1 MHSFRIGFRPH
12 FYAMLLI
19 LNLINMEKTSQ
30 LIRESRADINIELS
44 KQARHGV
51 IEILNRLLCDENILY
66 IKTKNY
72 HWNVIGPDFSER
84 HAFFRGQ
91 YEAFD
96 EIIDEVAERVRD
108 LNGKSLSTYS
118 EYLEHGRLKE
128 LPGEYPN
135 DITMISN
142 LLANHEQVIRTLR
155 KDADRCE
162 DEYHDMGTND
172 FLIGLMEKHEKMAW
186 MLRAHI
192 GKG

>member
-1 MHSFRIGFRPH
+1 
-12 FYAMLLI
+12 
-19 LNLINMEKTSQ
+19 MEKTSQ
-30 LIRESRADINIELS
+30 LTTESRIDINIELS
-44 KQARHGV
+44 KQARNGV
-51 IEILNRLLCDENILY
+51 IEILNRILCDENILY

-91 YEAFD
+91 YETLD

-108 LNGKSLSTYS
+108 LNGKSLGTYS

-128 LPGEYPN
+128 SPREYPN

-142 LLANHEQVIRTLR
+142 LLADHEQVIRTLR
-155 KDADRCE
+155 KDADSCE

-186 MLRAHI
+186 MLRAHLD
-192 GKG
+192 KG

>member
-1 MHSFRIGFRPH
+1 
-12 FYAMLLI
+12 
-19 LNLINMEKTSQ
+19 MEKTSQ

-51 IEILNRLLCDENILY
+51 IEILNRILCDENILY
-66 IKTKNY
+66 IKAKNY

-84 HAFFRGQ
+84 HTFFRGQ
-91 YEAFD
+91 YEILD
-96 EIIDEVAERVRD
+96 EIIDEVAERIRD
-108 LNGKSLSTYS
+108 LNGKSLGTYS

-128 LPGEYPN
+128 SPGEYPN

-186 MLRAHI
+186 MLRAHLD
-192 GKG
+192 KG

>member
-1 MHSFRIGFRPH
+1 
-12 FYAMLLI
+12 MLHK

-51 IEILNRLLCDENILY
+51 IEILNRILCDENILY

-84 HAFFRGQ
+84 HAFFRVQ
-91 YEAFD
+91 YETLD
-96 EIIDEVAERVRD
+96 EIIDEVAERIRD
-108 LNGKSLSTYS
+108 LNGKSLGTYS

-142 LLANHEQVIRTLR
+142 LLANHEQVIRTIR

-186 MLRAHI
+186 MLRAHLD
-192 GKG
+192 KG